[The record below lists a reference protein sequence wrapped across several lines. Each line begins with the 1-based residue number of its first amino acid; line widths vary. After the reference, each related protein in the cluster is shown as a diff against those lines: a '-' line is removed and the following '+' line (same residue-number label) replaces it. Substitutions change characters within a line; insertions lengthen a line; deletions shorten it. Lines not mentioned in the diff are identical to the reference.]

1 MIGEKLEEARKSKG
15 ISIREAAEATKIR
28 GEYLTSM
35 ENNSMD
41 IDLPIIYVRGFLKN
55 YARFL
60 KLDPDKILT
69 DFDARRR
76 RSNGIG
82 LTSNRESFGRLE
94 VPVVDDEDPSE
105 EEESET
111 MPPASTLHRDRTP
124 APQAAPVKT
133 IIRNRSHR
141 EEPENTFWAENK
153 DLYIKVAIMGA
164 GVIVLALVLTL
175 LVRLIMGGP
184 AVDPTTEVAT
194 AEIERTTTATADR
207 TQSLILRAT
216 DTVTVIV
223 EQTLDRQRIYS
234 GTLEAGQSIPLE
246 KRGPVSIRFT
256 NGSALTIDRDG
267 EQFRPGQ
274 SGVGRTMVE

>member
-1 MIGEKLEEARKSKG
+1 MIGEKLEEARKRKG

-41 IDLPIIYVRGFLKN
+41 IDLPIVYVRGFLKN

-60 KLDPDKILT
+60 QLDPDKILT
-69 DFDARRR
+69 DYDARQRR
-76 RSNGIG
+76 NSGMSTTG
-82 LTSNRESFGRLE
+82 NRESFGRLE
-94 VPVVDDEDPSE
+94 VPEVE
-105 EEESET
+105 EEEPAEDES
-111 MPPASTLHRDRTP
+111 MPPVSNLQRSSGQEV
-124 APQAAPVKT
+124 APPKT
-133 IIRNRSHR
+133 VIRNRSQR
-141 EEPENTFWAENK
+141 EEPENSFWAENK

-164 GVIVLALVLTL
+164 GVIVLILVLTL

-184 AVDPTTEVAT
+184 AVDPTTEVSTPTTERSAPAT
-194 AEIERTTTATADR
+194 AER
-207 TQSLILRAT
+207 TQSLVLRAS